1 MRQWVF
7 GLRTMRC
14 GYGYDN
20 QKNRLKK
27 MEYRKRISELIR
39 EVPATMVD
47 LNLEREKVR
56 IPTQASSNFITNRE
70 QGDWAETLIQRAINE
85 TSKNFV
91 AVKYGKSDDR
101 VAGEKGFNEFFEE
114 FQEELDS
121 IGKRPDILVFK
132 KSDFRDKWGLDIS
145 RKSRAFLDPLV
156 PKAIAGLEI
165 RSSSF
170 LIEKYDRA
178 MQDRISY
185 FTTIA
190 LEAKD
195 IIFRNYHDLLNNPV
209 RKKYIDIL
217 NGINAETLS
226 AADFRRPSWS
236 SSQRLIELTEQFKI
250 LKDAIKEIQKRDFL
264 SITPK
269 VEDLKIVYQWVQTY
283 NVPHFYFQVFFDKVY
298 GISYK
303 DILEMISDS
312 DNEGDTF
319 FLEGDVKNQNKITVK
334 INSKQGIEIANKIDM
349 PIHKSKMKELE
360 RGRLLFYVTFEG
372 GLAYLDVNN
381 LLNLLNIESEEF

>member
-1 MRQWVF
+1 
-7 GLRTMRC
+7 
-14 GYGYDN
+14 
-20 QKNRLKK
+20 
-27 MEYRKRISELIR
+27 MEYKKRISELIR
-39 EVPATMVD
+39 RVPKTIVD
-47 LNLEREKVR
+47 LSVEREKVR

-70 QGDWAETLIQRAINE
+70 QGDWAESLVQKVINE
-85 TSKNFV
+85 TSKNFL

-101 VAGEKGFNEFFEE
+101 VAGEEGFNKFFEA

-121 IGKRPDILVFK
+121 IGKRPDILVFNR
-132 KSDFRDKWGLDIS
+132 SDFQNKWGLDIS
-145 RKSRAFLDPLV
+145 RKSRDFLDLLV

-178 MQDRISY
+178 MQERISR

-195 IIFRNYHDLLNNPV
+195 IILHNYFDLLNHQS
-209 RKKYIDIL
+209 RKKYLDIL
-217 NGINAETLS
+217 KGINDETLS
-226 AADFRRPSWS
+226 AADFRRPNWS
-236 SSQRLIELTEQFKI
+236 SSQRLVELTEQFKI

-269 VEDLKIVYQWVQTY
+269 VEDLKVVYQWIQTY

-298 GISYK
+298 GMSYK
-303 DILEMISDS
+303 DILELISDS
-312 DNEGDTF
+312 DNEGDKF

-349 PIHKSKMKELE
+349 PIHRSKMKELE

-372 GLAYLDVNN
+372 GFAYLDVNN